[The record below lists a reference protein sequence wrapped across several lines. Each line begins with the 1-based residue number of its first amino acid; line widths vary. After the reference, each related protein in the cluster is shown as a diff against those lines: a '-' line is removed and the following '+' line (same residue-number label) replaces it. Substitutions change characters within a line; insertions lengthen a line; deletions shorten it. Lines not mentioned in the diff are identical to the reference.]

1 MIRLAMFSN
10 RRGRRWPLLAPLSA
24 LFGDASPPPPTATP
38 GSNGGPS
45 GQAHRD
51 EPPPLEPQDELV
63 PGYQVRRHLRR
74 GRPFD
79 VYEVWSQERHCSC
92 VAKTPRPAAEPER
105 AQAMLRREGQR
116 LLSFTHP
123 HLVRAY
129 EVLDVPRPAMV
140 LETLQGQTVQH
151 HIHEAGRPLV
161 SGELACL
168 GLHLCAAL
176 SYLHHHHLL
185 HLDLKPSNII
195 FDSGRAKLIDLSLA
209 RPPGPGQRGTG
220 TPAYLSPEQATGG
233 VHRGHRC
240 LGHRRRSL

>member
-1 MIRLAMFSN
+1 
-10 RRGRRWPLLAPLSA
+10 
-24 LFGDASPPPPTATP
+24 
-38 GSNGGPS
+38 
-45 GQAHRD
+45 
-51 EPPPLEPQDELV
+51 
-63 PGYQVRRHLRR
+63 
-74 GRPFD
+74 
-79 VYEVWSQERHCSC
+79 
-92 VAKTPRPAAEPER
+92 
-105 AQAMLRREGQR
+105 MLRREGQR

-151 HIHEAGRPLV
+151 LIHEGGRPLV

-168 GLHLCAAL
+168 GLHLCAAP
-176 SYLHHHHLL
+176 LL

-195 FDSGRAKLIDLSLA
+195 FDSGRAKLIELSLA